1 MYRRITTALIAV
13 ALLAEMRTPDVSAN
27 PPTRYQ
33 RYAEVLSRGP
43 RVVSGKRPSSSKPR
57 QLGQPLRPVT
67 PITPTVPK
75 PQKPSKR
82 PVKKAAINATVLS
95 NRAGL
100 AGVRIIFKNTRTRNM
115 GQRVTGVRGT
125 ISAFYVPVGNVY
137 QITPSK
143 PDYVFTPASYSIT
156 ATGPR
161 TLRFEAKRVVRIV
174 GQQPGPGDERP
185 VASKVA
191 INAAVLSNRA
201 GLAGVRIVFRNT
213 RTNSTGYRVTGAKG
227 TVSPFYVP
235 PGSSYEIT
243 PSKAG
248 YVFTPASYKMMATGP
263 RTIRFEAKKV
273 PTGGGKPIVSKVA
286 INAAVLSN
294 RAGLAGVRIV
304 FRNTRT
310 NSTGYRVTG
319 AKGTASL
326 FYVPRGKSYEITPSK
341 TGYAFL
347 PPSYKMTAT
356 GPRSIRFE
364 AKKVSPAP
372 AQPQKAPIAVYVL
385 DENGRGLRGA
395 KVVFKNSQTGTTGER
410 YADSSGKCSD
420 FWGYFEAKYLVT
432 ADKAGCQFDPPSISV
447 NLQRSKLTLYFAKK
461 REQTKLIVNVL
472 SGREPVVGVRVDF
485 KNIATGNTG
494 WRNTLRTGR
503 CQDFWVPVGND
514 YSITPRSDD
523 YVFTPRTK
531 TASIRNMASQTVT
544 FEARRKSQD
553 NGEPNIGSSSHGL
566 ESDSAPYQIRVKTAD
581 LKRAGTDSKI
591 TIRLRGTA
599 GRTAEVSLDEK
610 DRDDHEKGHEYD
622 FDPEMPNVGDLR
634 EMWVKSDG
642 YHPISELRWELLPP
656 HLAGGEPKGGDS
668 KWFPLGFEVEHKTTS
683 ERWYFPCYRWIRWN
697 DGLPY
702 NLKGY
707 RWEDTVEYEIKVD
720 TAAVEYAGTDADVYL
735 EIFDPPSNPLP
746 KVLLDNRAEN
756 FEAGSNDDTDTFTC
770 RLPKVEDIGW
780 INLTHNDRGA
790 HADWFVGSVEITR
803 TDNRQ
808 SWVFI
813 GNQWIAKSIE
823 DHTGKG
829 ASLWL
834 EAKDPEETANYK
846 IEVLTSSE
854 DGAGTDAKVYL
865 QIWNGQTALPW
876 IQLDDEDN
884 NFEKGKHDEFNYRM
898 LRIDSITKI
907 VLRHDNSGNYP
918 PWLPEKVE
926 IKRQGG
932 WGTYVPYSFSNPD
945 EKWATAPPGQGAQVE
960 LWRTVPQTPVT
971 SSQ

>member
-185 VASKVA
+185 VA
-191 INAAVLSNRA
+191 
-201 GLAGVRIVFRNT
+201 
-213 RTNSTGYRVTGAKG
+213 
-227 TVSPFYVP
+227 
-235 PGSSYEIT
+235 
-243 PSKAG
+243 
-248 YVFTPASYKMMATGP
+248 
-263 RTIRFEAKKV
+263 
-273 PTGGGKPIVSKVA
+273 SKVA

-898 LRIDSITKI
+898 LRTI
-907 VLRHDNSGNYP
+907 P
-918 PWLPEKVE
+918 
-926 IKRQGG
+926 
-932 WGTYVPYSFSNPD
+932 
-945 EKWATAPPGQGAQVE
+945 
-960 LWRTVPQTPVT
+960 LW
-971 SSQ
+971 